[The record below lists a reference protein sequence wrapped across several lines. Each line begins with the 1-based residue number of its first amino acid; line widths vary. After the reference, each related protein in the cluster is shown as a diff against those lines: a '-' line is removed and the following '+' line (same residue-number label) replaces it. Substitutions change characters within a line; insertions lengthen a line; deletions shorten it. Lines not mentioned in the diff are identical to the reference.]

1 MDQPTDLELL
11 QGCIAGERRA
21 WDRFVERFTRYVYYL
36 IQLTG
41 RRYGAAFGDDAV
53 ADLHNDV
60 FLSLIEDDRRR
71 LRAFEGRNGCSVRSW
86 IRVIT
91 IRKTLDALR
100 RRRPHLSL
108 DATVE
113 EGGAAPQLADE
124 GPDPLE
130 VLVAR
135 EDAAR
140 RAQFDALVE
149 QLKPADRL
157 LLSLLYEQ
165 KLPVEEAA
173 AALRIS
179 RGALYT
185 RKTRIIKR
193 LRAIAEDEGLA
204 QPSG

>member
-1 MDQPTDLELL
+1 MHDATDHELL
-11 QGCIAGERRA
+11 LACIAGERRA
-21 WDRFVERFTRYVYYL
+21 WDVFVERFTRYVYYL

-41 RRYGAAFGDDAV
+41 RRYGAGFEPDAV

-60 FLSLIEDDRRR
+60 FVSLLEDDRRR
-71 LRAFEGRNGCSVRSW
+71 LRAFEGRNGCSPRSW

-91 IRKTLDALR
+91 IRKTLDVLR
-100 RRRPHLSL
+100 RRRSHLSL
-108 DATVE
+108 DARADDD
-113 EGGAAPQLADE
+113 GQPMQIADE
-124 GPDPLE
+124 GPDALE
-130 VLVAR
+130 AMVDR

-140 RAQFDALVE
+140 SAHVDALIA

-157 LLSLLYEQ
+157 LLELLYAQ

-193 LRAIAEDEGLA
+193 LQEIAEEAGLRA
-204 QPSG
+204 PDG